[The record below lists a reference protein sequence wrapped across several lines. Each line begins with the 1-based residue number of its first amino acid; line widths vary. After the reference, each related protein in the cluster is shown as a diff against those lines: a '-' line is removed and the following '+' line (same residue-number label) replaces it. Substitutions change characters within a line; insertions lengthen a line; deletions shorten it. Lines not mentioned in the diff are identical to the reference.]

1 MKIGFAQF
9 SPVFGEVE
17 TNIKTMEHLI
27 ATSKA
32 DLLVFPELATTG
44 YTFTSKDEVRSLSEP
59 FETSESLNRLHA
71 IATESSCAVVVGFA
85 EKSEEGMFNSATF
98 LKPDGTKAL
107 YRKIHL
113 YGSENI
119 FFQPGNIPFK
129 VYDYKDIKLGMIVC
143 FDWYFPESIRV
154 LALKGAQIICQPA
167 NLILPWCQSAM
178 LIRSIENRVFTITA
192 NRYGSEVRGE
202 YSFTFTGESQI
213 ISPDGDVLAKAPK
226 DNDFVAVLEIDPSEA
241 LNKKINEH
249 NDLFK
254 DRHSDFYSEITKR

>member
-9 SPVFGEVE
+9 KPEFGKIE
-17 TNIKTMEHLI
+17 TNIKTMGHLI
-27 ATSKA
+27 STAKA
-32 DLLVFPELATTG
+32 DLLVLPELATTG

-71 IATESSCAVVVGFA
+71 IAAESSCAVVIGFA
-85 EKSEEGMFNSATF
+85 EKSEEGIFNSAAF

-119 FFQPGNIPFK
+119 FFKPGNIPFK
-129 VYDYKDIKLGMIVC
+129 VYDYNGIKLGVIVC

-167 NLILPWCQSAM
+167 NLILPWCQRAM
-178 LIRSIENRVFTITA
+178 VIRSIENRVFTVTA

-213 ISPDGDVLAKAPK
+213 ISPDGDVLVKAPK
-226 DNDFVAVLEIDPSEA
+226 DNDSVVVLEIDPLKA
-241 LNKKINEH
+241 LNKRINKH
-249 NDLFK
+249 NDLFQN
-254 DRHSDFYSEITKR
+254 RHPDFYSEITKR

>member
-9 SPVFGEVE
+9 KPEFGKIE
-17 TNIKTMEHLI
+17 TNIKTMGHLI
-27 ATSKA
+27 STAKA
-32 DLLVFPELATTG
+32 DLLVLPELATTG

-71 IATESSCAVVVGFA
+71 IAAESSCAVVIGFA
-85 EKSEEGMFNSATF
+85 EKSEEGMFNSAAF

-119 FFQPGNIPFK
+119 FFKPGNIPFK
-129 VYDYKDIKLGMIVC
+129 VYDYNGIKLGVIVC

-167 NLILPWCQSAM
+167 NLILPWCQRAM
-178 LIRSIENRVFTITA
+178 VIRSIENRVFTVTA

-213 ISPDGDVLAKAPK
+213 ISPDGDVLVKAPK
-226 DNDFVAVLEIDPSEA
+226 DNDSVAVLEIDPLKA
-241 LNKKINEH
+241 MNKRINEH
-249 NDLFK
+249 NNLFQN
-254 DRHSDFYSEITKR
+254 RRPDFYSEITKR

>member
-9 SPVFGEVE
+9 KPEFGKIE
-17 TNIKTMEHLI
+17 TNIKAMGHLI
-27 ATSKA
+27 STAKA
-32 DLLVFPELATTG
+32 DLLVLPELATTG

-71 IATESSCAVVVGFA
+71 IAAESSCAVVIGFA
-85 EKSEEGMFNSATF
+85 EKSEEGIFNSAAF

-119 FFQPGNIPFK
+119 FFKSGNIPFK
-129 VYDYKDIKLGMIVC
+129 VYDYNGIKLGVIVC

-167 NLILPWCQSAM
+167 NLILPWCQRAM
-178 LIRSIENRVFTITA
+178 IIRSIENRVFTVTA

-213 ISPDGDVLAKAPK
+213 ISPDGDVLVKAPK
-226 DNDFVAVLEIDPSEA
+226 DNDSVVVLEIDPLKA
-241 LNKKINEH
+241 LNKRINEH
-249 NDLFK
+249 NNLFQN
-254 DRHSDFYSEITKR
+254 RRPDFYSEITKR